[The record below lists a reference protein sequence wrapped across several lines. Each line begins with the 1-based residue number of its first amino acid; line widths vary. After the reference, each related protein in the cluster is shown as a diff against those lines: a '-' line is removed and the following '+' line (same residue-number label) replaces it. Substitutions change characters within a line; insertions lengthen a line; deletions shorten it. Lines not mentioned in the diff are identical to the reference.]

1 MVKLMH
7 GEVISMESVE
17 VEIMALEINM
27 FYLVLNWLI
36 LKLISNHS
44 LNRLIVDPTILLL
57 LMIQEDFS
65 NVEKTKTAS

>member
-1 MVKLMH
+1 MH
-7 GEVISMESVE
+7 GEAISMESVE
-17 VEIMALEINM
+17 AEIMALEINM

>member
-17 VEIMALEINM
+17 VEIMALEISM

-57 LMIQEDFS
+57 
-65 NVEKTKTAS
+65 